1 MPSIVNNQTLFTSL
15 TAENGVPSAATHGIA
30 LNKFRNSNEV
40 VILAANT
47 AGSGGTLSVTLKVWG
62 YHPATTTWYPLGT
75 DATAGNRGMLNEAN
89 AITEISAN
97 TIRHCEIISGLQGFE
112 RLYIEI
118 TAISGTA
125 NAVTCV
131 AAVHD
136 VGSRG

>member
-1 MPSIVNNQTLFTSL
+1 MASALNNQTLFTAL
-15 TAENGVPSAATHGIA
+15 TAGNGVPSAATDGIA
-30 LNKFRNSNEV
+30 LNRFRNTNEV
-40 VILAANT
+40 VILAVNT
-47 AGSGGTLSVTLKVWG
+47 AGSGGSLSVTLKAWG

-97 TIRHCEIISGLQGFE
+97 VIRHCEIVSGLQSFE

-131 AAVHD
+131 ASVHD
-136 VGSRG
+136 TGNRG